1 MKNGFPEFLMDGYAV
16 YQDLGLV
23 TGINIPINGSG
34 LVLNIGILFNSCQ
47 DTLNE
52 IRAVNI

>member
-1 MKNGFPEFLMDGYAV
+1 MDGYAV